1 MRRLI
6 QYMTR
11 QSNIETECGT
21 GPYIPHSL
29 LLQWHITER
38 CNLRCLHCYQEEY
51 SGAELQWG
59 QWMNVIEQFKSLL
72 TRWRLQ
78 TGQPK
83 FRGHITVT
91 GGEPF
96 VHADFMKLLQH
107 FSEDRAWYSFAILS
121 NGSLIDDTVARKLE
135 PLRPAFVQVSME
147 GKQETHD
154 RLRGDGNFEKT
165 QNAIRHLVSR
175 NIPTLVSFTAHR
187 ENYKEF
193 GDVVAIA
200 QKLGVK
206 KVWSD
211 RFLPNGAGMDHM
223 AGEALTPEETQ
234 EYFQSMADIRNKTK
248 RRWFG
253 KRTEVA
259 MDRALQFLEGDGR
272 PYFCK
277 AGDSLITLMPNGDVY
292 PCRRM
297 PVHVGNLTEQTLE
310 TIYYENHLLKKLRD
324 PEQVSEGCEGCFYSG
339 MCKGGL
345 KCMSFAV
352 HGDPFVR
359 DPGCYNDLE
368 EEGDIIKVF
377 EGPPGTKLCHPEP
390 VEGGPP

>member
-1 MRRLI
+1 MS
-6 QYMTR
+6 R
-11 QSNIETECGT
+11 QSKIETQCGT
-21 GPYIPHSL
+21 GPYIPSNL

-38 CNLRCLHCYQEEY
+38 CNLRCLHCYQDAY
-51 SGAELQWG
+51 SSDELKWD
-59 QWMNVIEQFKSLL
+59 QWMNVLDQFQTLL
-72 TRWRLQ
+72 YRWRRETSQARL
-78 TGQPK
+78 
-83 FRGHITVT
+83 RGHITVT

-96 VHADFMKLLQH
+96 VHPDFLKLLSR
-107 FSEDRAWYSFAILS
+107 FAEDRYKYSFGILS
-121 NGSLIDDTVARKLE
+121 NGSMIDQNVARELKKLK
-135 PLRPAFVQVSME
+135 PAFVQVSME
-147 GKQETHD
+147 GKPETHD

-165 QNAIRHLVSR
+165 VAAIRHLVAYK
-175 NIPTLVSFTAHR
+175 IPTLVSFTAHR

-193 GDVVAIA
+193 GEVVAISE
-200 QKLGVK
+200 KLGVD

-234 EYFQSMADIRNKTK
+234 EYFQSMAEIRTSTR

-253 KRTEVA
+253 KQTQVV

-277 AGDSLITLMPNGDVY
+277 AGDSLITLMPNGDIY

-297 PVHVGNLTEQTLE
+297 PVHVGNMMEQSLE
-310 TIYYENHLLKKLRD
+310 SIYYGNELLQQLRD
-324 PEQVSEGCEGCFYSG
+324 PERVSEGCEGCFYSG

-345 KCMSFAV
+345 KCMSYAV

-359 DPGCYNDLE
+359 DPGCYNEQEDPDQADNIRALTE
-368 EEGDIIKVF
+368 TRQGIS
-377 EGPPGTKLCHPEP
+377 L
-390 VEGGPP
+390 